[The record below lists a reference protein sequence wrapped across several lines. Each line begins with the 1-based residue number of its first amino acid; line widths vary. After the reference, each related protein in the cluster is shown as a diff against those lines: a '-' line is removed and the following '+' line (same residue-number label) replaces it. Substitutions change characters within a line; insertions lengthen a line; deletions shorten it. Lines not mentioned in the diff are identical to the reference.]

1 MSRNDQYRQLIA
13 DVRTAYQSGQRE
25 LKWCDE
31 CQEVNLWNYWQ
42 GHGHLDAR
50 IMLVGQDWG
59 CPWDAGAAAVMRNI
73 QAMNCG
79 QSVSYMCENENPTD
93 RNLIELFHSI
103 GFDILT
109 DDSRLFFTNF
119 VMGYRVKGAS
129 GNFKKS
135 WAAADAEYFRR
146 LVEIIRP
153 RILLCL
159 GKDTWKSVLG
169 CFGGTISNKMS
180 YNRVIESEKNP
191 VVVKLSDGMPVYVFA
206 LAHCGVMGTLN
217 RNRGSGDKLLL
228 SRQKNDWARVLPVFW
243 SDPLLL
249 NTYWEP
255 SIKMLRE
262 IEASEEKRSWCK
274 AYSVY
279 APQTDKQGLI
289 RTFRQFMNDTYK
301 NGVVIGNYREMMN
314 RLNLDDQQVVKAES
328 AWVDTLSLYG
338 AVACLAYH
346 FRRDHFCEG
355 SLINDSVAN
364 GCVLRLMERIYKL
377 LVAMP

>member
-119 VMGYRVKGAS
+119 VMGYRVKEKL
-129 GNFKKS
+129 GNG
-135 WAAADAEYFRR
+135 RC
-146 LVEIIRP
+146 
-153 RILLCL
+153 RIFP
-159 GKDTWKSVLG
+159 SVG
-169 CFGGTISNKMS
+169 
-180 YNRVIESEKNP
+180 
-191 VVVKLSDGMPVYVFA
+191 
-206 LAHCGVMGTLN
+206 
-217 RNRGSGDKLLL
+217 
-228 SRQKNDWARVLPVFW
+228 
-243 SDPLLL
+243 
-249 NTYWEP
+249 
-255 SIKMLRE
+255 
-262 IEASEEKRSWCK
+262 
-274 AYSVY
+274 
-279 APQTDKQGLI
+279 
-289 RTFRQFMNDTYK
+289 
-301 NGVVIGNYREMMN
+301 
-314 RLNLDDQQVVKAES
+314 
-328 AWVDTLSLYG
+328 
-338 AVACLAYH
+338 
-346 FRRDHFCEG
+346 
-355 SLINDSVAN
+355 
-364 GCVLRLMERIYKL
+364 
-377 LVAMP
+377 

>member
-1 MSRNDQYRQLIA
+1 MSKNDQYRQLIA
-13 DVRTAYQSGQRE
+13 DVRTAYRSAQRE

-31 CQEVNLWNYWQ
+31 CQEINLWTYWQ
-42 GHGHLDAR
+42 GRGHLDAR

-59 CPWDAGAAAVMRNI
+59 CPWDAGAAEVMRNV
-73 QAMNCG
+73 QAMNRG
-79 QSVSYMCENENPTD
+79 QSIGYMRENENPTD
-93 RNLIELFHSI
+93 RNLIELFRSI

-119 VMGYRVKGAS
+119 VMGYRVKGTS

-146 LVEIIRP
+146 LVKIIRP

-169 CFGGTISNKMS
+169 CFDSTISHKMS
-180 YNRVIESEKNP
+180 YNRVIESEKTP
-191 VVVKLSDGMPVYVFA
+191 VVVKLSNGMPVYVFA

-217 RNRGSGDKLLL
+217 RNRGSGDKLSLN
-228 SRQKNDWARVLPVFW
+228 RQKNDWAKVLPVFW
-243 SDPLLL
+243 SDPQLM
-249 NTYWEP
+249 NTYWKPAIEL
-255 SIKMLRE
+255 LRE
-262 IEASEEKRSWCK
+262 IETSEEKRDWCK
-274 AYSVY
+274 EYSAY
-279 APQTDKQGLI
+279 APQADKHGLMRDI
-289 RTFRQFMNDTYK
+289 ERFIEETYK
-301 NGVVIGNYREMMN
+301 NGVVIGNYHEIMKS
-314 RLNLDDQQVVKAES
+314 LNLNERQIVKAEKV
-328 AWVDTLSLYG
+328 WIDTLPLYG
-338 AVACLAYH
+338 AAAGLAYH